1 MDGCG
6 NLHSL
11 FFGAEANP
19 NMLYLYI
26 CFRIVKSRD
35 RRESDVSL
43 VREWWSV

>member
-1 MDGCG
+1 MVVGIF
-6 NLHSL
+6 NL

-19 NMLYLYI
+19 NMLNLYI